1 VTAGRRRAR
10 ERGVSLIEILVA
22 ITLFAITATGMTALA
37 VQGLRRTAGN
47 RSSTG
52 AVIAAQHE
60 LEDLRSLAY
69 VDVVPRAYGM
79 TIAGTPYG
87 IGTAVAN
94 DTPASGMKQITVTIN
109 WSEQLGPQSYVLRTI
124 LTQIN

>member
-1 VTAGRRRAR
+1 VTVDRRRGR
-10 ERGVSLIEILVA
+10 ERGISLLEILVA
-22 ITLFAITATGMTALA
+22 ITLFAIVASGMTVLA
-37 VQGLRRTAGN
+37 VHGLRRTAGN

-52 AVIAAQHE
+52 AVLAAQHE
-60 LEDLRSLAY
+60 IEDLRSLAY
-69 VDVVPRAYGM
+69 IDVVSRSYGM

-87 IGTAVAN
+87 IGTAVASN
-94 DTPASGMKQITVTIN
+94 TPASGMKQVTVTIN